1 VGFRRERILRG
12 VIEGLPSYPVT
23 ILIAPTGFGKT
34 SLTTLMVGYGVRSLH
49 LLPLRALVS
58 DVMSKLG
65 DKACFQAGVKIKGV
79 VKDPYMLCHH
89 MVATY
94 DSTLLEALVAPVAD
108 IGKHRSHWDI
118 ASLALYG
125 RTLLMDE
132 VHLIAKADESEGGV
146 DGSSKGLLHLI
157 SAFTPFIV
165 KYYGSNVIYATAS
178 IPIEYVSLLLKA
190 LRDFAQVQCRVI
202 VVGGSVILDY
212 YDRLAELNCHLVRIP
227 IDQVEDEDVRGIRDA
242 YKSRVLTT
250 ITDRRVE
257 GVVASLIH
265 EGYERILIVANTVK
279 RAVDIYKN
287 LKDWSVADGYKMIL
301 IHGRLGS
308 RAREE
313 RFEDFLNLYNARRPL
328 ILVST
333 QVVEA
338 GLDKSFDAVIS
349 DIAPIES
356 LIQRFGRILRRIE
369 DVEDVVRHGINPML
383 VVSLSED
390 SINAA
395 KQVYGDDQINHTMG
409 GIGDLVKGLK
419 WERVG
424 DSGINVCKIDWR
436 YGEAPTVYSIL
447 TSYSAHVDYGY
458 PETYFNNL
466 EGLLLDL
473 PIFKKDLKEWLK
485 AIRSY
490 GFMEALRPFK
500 MIPLVVCEDEDCKE
514 HDIVDVS
521 ISFLRS
527 RFKELLCFDR
537 DCRVQAVTRVCSN
550 ERGCWVAVEGVE
562 PSYFHKVLKDKSGV
576 DFYSFIKN
584 LRDDVRRESGREMRE
599 GVVERVNVI
608 FLGFKVVRGYD
619 REYGIV

>member
-1 VGFRRERILRG
+1 VGVRRERILRE
-12 VIEGLPSYPVT
+12 VVEELPSYPVT
-23 ILIAPTGFGKT
+23 VLIAPTGFGKT
-34 SLTTLMVGYGVRSLH
+34 SLTTLMVEYGVRSLH

-58 DVMSKLG
+58 DVMSKLR
-65 DKACFQAGVKIKGV
+65 DKACYQAGVEIKNV
-79 VKDPYMLCHH
+79 AKDPYMLCHH

-132 VHLIAKADESEGGV
+132 VHLLAKADEGEGGV
-146 DGSSKGLLHLI
+146 DESSRGLLYLI
-157 SAFTPFIV
+157 SALTPFMV

-178 IPIEYVSLLLKA
+178 IPIEYVSLLLKVS
-190 LRDFAQVQCRVI
+190 RDLANVQCRVI

-212 YDRLAELNCHLVRIP
+212 YDKLAELNCKLVRIP
-227 IDQVEDEDVRGIRDA
+227 IDQIEDEDVRGVRDA
-242 YKSRVLTT
+242 YRSGVLTA

-257 GVVASLIH
+257 DVVASLIH

-287 LKDWSVADGYKMIL
+287 LRDRGVADSYKIIL
-301 IHGRLGS
+301 IHGRLGN

-313 RFEDFLNLYNARRPL
+313 RFEDFLNLYNGGRPL

-356 LIQRFGRILRRIE
+356 LIQRFGRILRRME
-369 DVEDVVRHGINPML
+369 DAEDVVRRDINPLL

-395 KQVYGDDQINHTMG
+395 KQVYGDYQINHTMR
-409 GIGDLVKGLK
+409 GIEDLVKGLK
-419 WERVG
+419 WERIEG
-424 DSGINVCKIDWR
+424 SGINVYRIDWR
-436 YGEAPTVYSIL
+436 YGEAPTAYSIL
-447 TSYSAHVDYGY
+447 TSYRVHVDYGY
-458 PETYFNNL
+458 PEAYFSNL

-473 PIFKKDLKEWLK
+473 PIFKKDLRDWLK
-485 AIRSY
+485 TISSY

-500 MIPLVVCEDEDCKE
+500 LIPLVVCEAEDCRK
-514 HDIVDVS
+514 HDVVDVS

-527 RFKELLCFDR
+527 RFKELLCFDG
-537 DCRVQAVTRVCSN
+537 DCKVQAVTRVCSN
-550 ERGCWVAVEGVE
+550 ERGCWVVVKDVKLG
-562 PSYFHKVLKDKSGV
+562 YFHKVLRDESGV
-576 DFYSFIKN
+576 YFYDFVKN
-584 LRDDVRRESGREMRE
+584 LEEGVRGEIGRRVGER
-599 GVVERVNVI
+599 VVERINVI
-608 FLGFKVVRGYD
+608 FLGFKVVKGYD

>member
-1 VGFRRERILRG
+1 MGVRRERILRE
-12 VIEGLPSYPVT
+12 VVEELPSYPVT
-23 ILIAPTGFGKT
+23 VLIAPTGFGKT
-34 SLTTLMVGYGVRSLH
+34 SLTTLMVEYGVRSLH

-58 DVMSKLG
+58 DVMSKLR
-65 DKACFQAGVKIKGV
+65 DKACYQAGVEIKNV
-79 VKDPYMLCHH
+79 AKDPYMLCHH

-132 VHLIAKADESEGGV
+132 VHLLAKADEGEGGV
-146 DGSSKGLLHLI
+146 DESSRGLLYLI
-157 SAFTPFIV
+157 SAFTPFMV

-178 IPIEYVSLLLKA
+178 IPIEYVSLLLKVS
-190 LRDFAQVQCRVI
+190 RDLANVQCRVI

-212 YDRLAELNCHLVRIP
+212 YDKLAELNCKLVRIP
-227 IDQVEDEDVRGIRDA
+227 IDQIEDEDVRGVRDA
-242 YKSRVLTT
+242 YRSGVLTA

-257 GVVASLIH
+257 DVVASLIH

-287 LKDWSVADGYKMIL
+287 LRDRGVADSYKIIL
-301 IHGRLGS
+301 IHGRLGN

-313 RFEDFLNLYNARRPL
+313 RFEDFLNLYNGGRPL

-356 LIQRFGRILRRIE
+356 LIQRFGRILRRMEDAE
-369 DVEDVVRHGINPML
+369 DVARRDINPLL

-395 KQVYGDDQINHTMG
+395 KQVYGDYQINHTMR
-409 GIGDLVKGLK
+409 GIEDLVKGLK
-419 WERVG
+419 WERVEG
-424 DSGINVCKIDWR
+424 NGINVYRIDWR
-436 YGEAPTVYSIL
+436 YGEAPTAYSIL
-447 TSYSAHVDYGY
+447 TSYRVHVDYGY
-458 PETYFNNL
+458 PEAYFSNL

-473 PIFKKDLKEWLK
+473 PIFKKDLRDWLK
-485 AIRSY
+485 TISSY

-500 MIPLVVCEDEDCKE
+500 LIPLVVCEAEDCKK
-514 HDIVDVS
+514 HDVVDVS

-527 RFKELLCFDR
+527 RFKELLCFDG
-537 DCRVQAVTRVCSN
+537 DCKVQAVTRVCSN
-550 ERGCWVAVEGVE
+550 ERGCWVVVKDVKPG
-562 PSYFHKVLKDKSGV
+562 YFHKVLRDESGV
-576 DFYSFIKN
+576 YFYDFVKN
-584 LRDDVRRESGREMRE
+584 LEEGVRGEIGRRVGER
-599 GVVERVNVI
+599 VVERVNVI
-608 FLGFKVVRGYD
+608 FLGFKVVKGYD

>member
-1 VGFRRERILRG
+1 VGVRRERILRE
-12 VIEGLPSYPVT
+12 VVEELPSYPVT
-23 ILIAPTGFGKT
+23 VLIAPTGFGKT
-34 SLTTLMVGYGVRSLH
+34 SLTTLMVEYGVRSLH

-58 DVMSKLG
+58 DVMSKLR
-65 DKACFQAGVKIKGV
+65 DKACYQAGVEIKNV
-79 VKDPYMLCHH
+79 AKDPYMLCHH

-132 VHLIAKADESEGGV
+132 VHLLAKADEGEGGV
-146 DGSSKGLLHLI
+146 DESSRGLLYLI
-157 SAFTPFIV
+157 SALTPFMV

-178 IPIEYVSLLLKA
+178 IPIEYVSLLLKVS
-190 LRDFAQVQCRVI
+190 RDLANVQCRVI

-212 YDRLAELNCHLVRIP
+212 YDKLAELNCKLVRIP
-227 IDQVEDEDVRGIRDA
+227 IDQIEDEDVRGVRDA
-242 YKSRVLTT
+242 YRSGVLTA

-257 GVVASLIH
+257 DVVASLIH

-287 LKDWSVADGYKMIL
+287 LRDRGVADSYKIIL
-301 IHGRLGS
+301 IHGRLGN

-313 RFEDFLNLYNARRPL
+313 RFEDFLNLYNGGRPL

-356 LIQRFGRILRRIE
+356 LIQRFGRILRRME
-369 DVEDVVRHGINPML
+369 DAEDVVRRDINPLL

-395 KQVYGDDQINHTMG
+395 KQVYGDYQINHTMR
-409 GIGDLVKGLK
+409 GIEDLVKGLK
-419 WERVG
+419 WERIEG
-424 DSGINVCKIDWR
+424 SGINVYRIDWR
-436 YGEAPTVYSIL
+436 YGEAPTAYSIL
-447 TSYSAHVDYGY
+447 TSYRVHVDYGY
-458 PETYFNNL
+458 PEAYFSNL

-473 PIFKKDLKEWLK
+473 PIFKKDLRDWLK
-485 AIRSY
+485 TVSSY

-500 MIPLVVCEDEDCKE
+500 LIPLVVCEAEDCRK
-514 HDIVDVS
+514 HDVVDVS

-527 RFKELLCFDR
+527 RFKELLCFDG
-537 DCRVQAVTRVCSN
+537 DCKVQAVTRVCSN
-550 ERGCWVAVEGVE
+550 ERGCWVVVKDVKLG
-562 PSYFHKVLKDKSGV
+562 YFHKILRDESGV
-576 DFYSFIKN
+576 YFYDFVKN
-584 LRDDVRRESGREMRE
+584 LEEGVRGEIGRRVGER
-599 GVVERVNVI
+599 VVERINVI
-608 FLGFKVVRGYD
+608 FLGFKVVKGYD

>member
-1 VGFRRERILRG
+1 MGVGREHILRS
-12 VIEGLPSYPVT
+12 VIEEFPSYPVT
-23 ILIAPTGFGKT
+23 VLIAPTGFGKT
-34 SLTTLMVGYGVRSLH
+34 SLTTLMVEYGVRSLH

-58 DVMSKLG
+58 DVMTKLG
-65 DKACFQAGVKIKGV
+65 DKACYQAGVKIKSV
-79 VKDPYMLCHH
+79 VKDPYMLCYH

-132 VHLIAKADESEGGV
+132 VHLLAKADESEGGV
-146 DGSSKGLLHLI
+146 DGSSRGLLNLI
-157 SAFTPFIV
+157 SAFTPFMV
-165 KYYGSNVIYATAS
+165 KYYGSKVIYATAS
-178 IPIEYVSLLLKA
+178 IPIEYVSLLLKVS
-190 LRDFAQVQCRVI
+190 RDFAHVQCRVI
-202 VVGGSVILDY
+202 VVGSNVILDY
-212 YDRLAELNCHLVRIP
+212 YDRLTELNCHLVRIP
-227 IDQVEDEDVRGIRDA
+227 IDQIEDEDVRGIRAA

-257 GVVASLIH
+257 DTVASLIH
-265 EGYERILIVANTVK
+265 EGYERILIVANTVR
-279 RAVDIYKN
+279 RAVDIYKS
-287 LKDWSVADGYKMIL
+287 LKERSVADGHKMIL

-356 LIQRFGRILRRIE
+356 LIQRFGRILRHME
-369 DVEDVVRHGINPML
+369 DVEDVERRDINPML

-395 KQVYGDDQINHTMG
+395 KQVYGDDQINHTME
-409 GIGDLVKGLK
+409 GIKDLVKGLK
-419 WERVG
+419 WERVRNG
-424 DSGINVCKIDWR
+424 KINVYKVDWR
-436 YGEAPTVYSIL
+436 YGEAPTAYSIL
-447 TSYSAHVDYGY
+447 TSSRVHVDYRD
-458 PETYFNNL
+458 PKTYFNNL
-466 EGLLLDL
+466 EGLLRNL
-473 PIFKKDLKEWLK
+473 PIFKKDLDEWLNTL
-485 AIRSY
+485 RLY
-490 GFMEALRPFK
+490 GFMGALRPFK
-500 MIPLVVCEDEDCKE
+500 LIPLVVCEDEDCRE

-521 ISFLRS
+521 ISFLES

-537 DCRVQAVTRVCSN
+537 DCKVQAVTRVCSN
-550 ERGCWVAVEGVE
+550 ERGCWVVVRDAKF
-562 PSYFHKVLKDKSGV
+562 SDFRKVLKDKSGV

-584 LRDDVRRESGREMRE
+584 LRDDVRREISRKMRE
-599 GVVERVNVI
+599 GVAERVNVI
-608 FLGFKVVRGYD
+608 FLGFRVMKGYD

>member
-1 VGFRRERILRG
+1 MGVRRERILRE
-12 VIEGLPSYPVT
+12 VVEELPSYPVT
-23 ILIAPTGFGKT
+23 VLIAPTGFGKT
-34 SLTTLMVGYGVRSLH
+34 SLTTLMVEYGVRSLH

-58 DVMSKLG
+58 DVMSKLR
-65 DKACFQAGVKIKGV
+65 DKACYQAGVEIKNV
-79 VKDPYMLCHH
+79 AKDPYMLCHH

-132 VHLIAKADESEGGV
+132 VHLLAKADEGEGGV
-146 DGSSKGLLHLI
+146 DESSRGLLYLI
-157 SAFTPFIV
+157 SALTPFMV

-178 IPIEYVSLLLKA
+178 IPIEYVSLLLKVS
-190 LRDFAQVQCRVI
+190 RDLANVQCRVI

-212 YDRLAELNCHLVRIP
+212 YDKLAELNCKLVRIS
-227 IDQVEDEDVRGIRDA
+227 IDQIEDEDVRGVRDA
-242 YKSRVLTT
+242 YRSGVLTA

-257 GVVASLIH
+257 DVVASLIH

-287 LKDWSVADGYKMIL
+287 LRDRGVADSYKIIL
-301 IHGRLGS
+301 IHGRLGN

-313 RFEDFLNLYNARRPL
+313 RFEDFLNLYNGGRPL

-356 LIQRFGRILRRIE
+356 LIQRFGRILRRME
-369 DVEDVVRHGINPML
+369 DAEDVVRRDINPLL

-395 KQVYGDDQINHTMG
+395 KQVYGDYQINHTMR
-409 GIGDLVKGLK
+409 GIEDLVKGLK
-419 WERVG
+419 WERIEG
-424 DSGINVCKIDWR
+424 SGINVYRIDWR
-436 YGEAPTVYSIL
+436 YGEAPTAYSIL
-447 TSYSAHVDYGY
+447 TSYRVHVDYGY
-458 PETYFNNL
+458 PEAYFSNL

-473 PIFKKDLKEWLK
+473 PIFKKDLRDWLK
-485 AIRSY
+485 TISSY

-500 MIPLVVCEDEDCKE
+500 LIPLVVCEAEDCRK
-514 HDIVDVS
+514 HDVVDVS

-527 RFKELLCFDR
+527 RFKELLCFDG
-537 DCRVQAVTRVCSN
+537 DCKVQAVTRVCSN
-550 ERGCWVAVEGVE
+550 ERGCWVVVKDVKLG
-562 PSYFHKVLKDKSGV
+562 YFHKVLRDESGV
-576 DFYSFIKN
+576 YFYDFVKN
-584 LRDDVRRESGREMRE
+584 LEEGVRGEIGRRVGER
-599 GVVERVNVI
+599 VVERINVI
-608 FLGFKVVRGYD
+608 FLGFKVVKGYD

>member
-1 VGFRRERILRG
+1 VGVGREHILRG

-242 YKSRVLTT
+242 YESRVLTT

-301 IHGRLGS
+301 MHGRLGS

-369 DVEDVVRHGINPML
+369 DVEDVIRHGINPML
-383 VVSLSED
+383 AVSLSED

-436 YGEAPTVYSIL
+436 YGEAPTAYSIL
-447 TSYSAHVDYGY
+447 TSYRAHVDYWHPG
-458 PETYFNNL
+458 TYFNNL

-473 PIFKKDLKEWLK
+473 PIFKKDLRDWLK
-485 AIRSY
+485 AISSY

-500 MIPLVVCEDEDCKE
+500 LIPLVICETEDCKE
-514 HDIVDVS
+514 YDVVDVS

-527 RFKELLCFDR
+527 RFKELLCSDR
-537 DCRVQAVTRVCSN
+537 DCKVQAVARVCSN
-550 ERGCWVAVEGVE
+550 ERGCWVIVKSVE
-562 PSYFHKVLKDKSGV
+562 PNYLYKVLRDKSGV
-576 DFYSFIKN
+576 DLYSFTKN
-584 LRDDVRRESGREMRE
+584 LEGDVRREIGRKVGER
-599 GVVERVNVI
+599 VVERVNVI
-608 FLGFKVVRGYD
+608 FLGFKVVKGYD

>member
-1 VGFRRERILRG
+1 MGVRRERILRE
-12 VIEGLPSYPVT
+12 VVEELPSYPVT
-23 ILIAPTGFGKT
+23 VLIAPTGFGKT
-34 SLTTLMVGYGVRSLH
+34 SLTTLMVEYGVRSLH

-58 DVMSKLG
+58 DVMSKLR
-65 DKACFQAGVKIKGV
+65 DKACYQAGVEIKNV
-79 VKDPYMLCHH
+79 AKDPYMLCHH

-132 VHLIAKADESEGGV
+132 VHLLAKADEGEGGV
-146 DGSSKGLLHLI
+146 DESSRGLLYLI
-157 SAFTPFIV
+157 SALTPFMV

-178 IPIEYVSLLLKA
+178 IPIEYVSLLLKVS
-190 LRDFAQVQCRVI
+190 RDLANVQCRVI

-212 YDRLAELNCHLVRIP
+212 YDKLAELNCKLVRIP
-227 IDQVEDEDVRGIRDA
+227 IDQIEDEDVRGVRDA
-242 YKSRVLTT
+242 YRSGVLTA

-257 GVVASLIH
+257 DVVASLIH

-287 LKDWSVADGYKMIL
+287 LRDRGVADSYKIIL
-301 IHGRLGS
+301 IHGRLGN

-313 RFEDFLNLYNARRPL
+313 RFEDFLNLYNGGRPL

-356 LIQRFGRILRRIE
+356 LIQRFGRILRRME
-369 DVEDVVRHGINPML
+369 DAEDVVRRDINPLL

-395 KQVYGDDQINHTMG
+395 KQVYGDYQINHTMR
-409 GIGDLVKGLK
+409 GIEDLVKGLK
-419 WERVG
+419 WERIEG
-424 DSGINVCKIDWR
+424 SGINVYRIDWR
-436 YGEAPTVYSIL
+436 YGEAPTAYSIL
-447 TSYSAHVDYGY
+447 TSYRVHVDYGY
-458 PETYFNNL
+458 PEAYFSNL

-473 PIFKKDLKEWLK
+473 PIFKKDLRDWLK
-485 AIRSY
+485 TVSSY

-500 MIPLVVCEDEDCKE
+500 LIPLVVCEAEDCRK
-514 HDIVDVS
+514 HDVVDVS

-527 RFKELLCFDR
+527 RFKELLCFDG
-537 DCRVQAVTRVCSN
+537 DCKVQAVTRVCSN
-550 ERGCWVAVEGVE
+550 ERGCWVVVKDVKLG
-562 PSYFHKVLKDKSGV
+562 YFHKILRDESGV
-576 DFYSFIKN
+576 YFYDFVKN
-584 LRDDVRRESGREMRE
+584 LEEGVRGEIGRRVGER
-599 GVVERVNVI
+599 VVERINVI
-608 FLGFKVVRGYD
+608 FLGFKVVKGYD